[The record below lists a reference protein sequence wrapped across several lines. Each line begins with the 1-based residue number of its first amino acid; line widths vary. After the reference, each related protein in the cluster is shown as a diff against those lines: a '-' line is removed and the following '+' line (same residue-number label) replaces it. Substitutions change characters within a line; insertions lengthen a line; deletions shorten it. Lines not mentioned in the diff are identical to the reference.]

1 MLDVS
6 LGGPRHPRTSSRA
19 EHPAPTCG
27 SHWMMGVDAT
37 AQTPTVSRLF
47 LTWHVSAANRLIAVR
62 VSIALQVEPHC
73 RFYPVQDE
81 PHLRSLEQKLHHV
94 RVHRHQDELLE
105 VLDE

>member
-37 AQTPTVSRLF
+37 AQCLV
-47 LTWHVSAANRLIAVR
+47 ANRLIAVR

-81 PHLRSLEQKLHHV
+81 PHVSSHEQKLHHV